1 MRKLWLRVVLHA
13 AVLGVVVLGYC
24 VPARSG
30 FDENW
35 FLLLDYIYGQNAY
48 VRPECTRNLDQ
59 HLANSLGFNPP
70 FSPGFEKFLT
80 DRKIS
85 TIFQMFG
92 SRSTVGSGVGIA
104 AFDQRS
110 ADALSRFAKSP
121 GATGIKVIW
130 DPMPEFDQSGGRWA
144 NPRPRYRGLT
154 REQAHRTFVEFFT
167 GPHHAPLGSYLKQTL
182 TERGYFICPTVDYPC
197 HVAAAYEMGADMVQ
211 IERSIDELS
220 DISTGIAFLRGLS
233 RQYDKPW
240 GIDVSTWRTSN
251 DAATRFDAQGRLL
264 GGWSP
269 SYLSRHFYIAY
280 VCGANILSI
289 EPTVYGAGPTLNP
302 FGEMCKEFGDL
313 SLVRHKDVGRPVV
326 NMALMLNFYNG
337 FDPKHGLHNQGDA
350 VWYWEIPYSDSDHM
364 INNFFKVA
372 YPDHWL
378 HGLTP
383 AAPFDGP
390 KGPDVKRFKTY
401 LAEGGD
407 PRPYEPMGQTRYG
420 DNLDIIYNN
429 ASAAT
434 LAKYRVIALI
444 GDVPLNEA
452 MRPRLEQWVENGG
465 ILVVNA
471 KQATPEDE
479 AFLGV
484 KLSRDTG
491 KGTSSRWA
499 GEDKVIEEKPFTYT
513 KVMPASAT
521 VVATNNGSDPLVTS
535 NKVGKGEVILSTPAY
550 LQTAA
555 KDALLNVGVKLF
567 DTLETRYAIAKVIGA
582 PVEYIVNR
590 GIDKT
595 IVTVVNNSATE
606 WKGTIEMNKPP
617 SAYNTREW
625 RSDQAVANRESS
637 GKVTLSA
644 TVPAYEVRIYAME
657 Y

>member
-1 MRKLWLRVVLHA
+1 MRKYLLRMVLRA
-13 AVLGVVVLGYC
+13 FVLGAALLAFC
-24 VPARSG
+24 APAKSG
-30 FDENW
+30 FDEKW

-48 VRPECTRNLDQ
+48 VNPECTRNLDE
-59 HLANSLGFNPP
+59 HMANGLGFNPP
-70 FSPGFEKFLT
+70 FSPGLEKFLT
-80 DRKIS
+80 DRKVS

-92 SRSTVGSGVGIA
+92 SRSTFGPGVGIA
-104 AFDQRS
+104 ALDPKS
-110 ADALSRFAKSP
+110 VEALSRFAKSP
-121 GATGIKVIW
+121 RATGIKVIW

-154 REQAHRTFVEFFT
+154 RKQAYKTFVEFFT
-167 GPHHAPLGSYLKQTL
+167 GPHHAPLGNYLSRTL
-182 TERGYFICPTVDYPC
+182 TERGYFICPTVDHPC

-220 DISTGIAFLRGLS
+220 DISTGIAFVRGLS

-251 DAATRFDAQGRLL
+251 DAATRFDAQGRFL

-269 SYLSRHFYIAY
+269 SYLSRHLYIAY
-280 VCGANILSI
+280 LCGANMVSI
-289 EPTVYGAGPTLNP
+289 EPTVYGNGRKLNP
-302 FGEMCKEFGDL
+302 FGEMCKEFGDF

-326 NMALMLNFYNG
+326 NMALMLDFYNG
-337 FDPKHGLHNQGDA
+337 FDPKHWLYNQGDA
-350 VWYWEIPYSDSDHM
+350 VWYWEIPYSDGDHM

-372 YPDHWL
+372 YPNHWL

-383 AAPFDGP
+383 GAPFNGP
-390 KGPDVKRFKTY
+390 KRPDVRQFKSY

-434 LAKYRVIALI
+434 LAKYKVIAMI

-452 MRPRLEQWVENGG
+452 MRPGLKQWVENGG
-465 ILVVNA
+465 ILAVNA
-471 KQATPEDE
+471 KQVAPEDE

-484 KLSRDTG
+484 KLSPDTG
-491 KGTSSRWA
+491 DGTSSTWA
-499 GEDKVIEEKPFTYT
+499 GENKVIEEKPFTYT
-513 KVMPASAT
+513 KVTPTTAA
-521 VVATNNGSDPLVTS
+521 VIAITNGRDALITS
-535 NKVGKGEVILSTPAY
+535 KKVGRGEVILSTPAY

-555 KDALLNVGVKLF
+555 KDRLLNVGVKLF
-567 DTLETRYAIAKVIGA
+567 DALDGRYATAKVTGA

-590 GIDKT
+590 GIGKT
-595 IVTVVNNSATE
+595 IVTVVNNSAGE
-606 WKGTIEMNKPP
+606 WNGTIEMSKPAG
-617 SAYNTREW
+617 AYNTREW
-625 RSDQAVANRESS
+625 RSDQAVASQESG

-644 TVPAYEVRIYAME
+644 AVPAYEIKIYAME